1 MRRRIMII
9 ALTILCLLLISWSI
23 CVAKTRKVS
32 KDFIPPTIPH
42 DGPSTVSLLYLPV
55 EAAFVVEDNKEIAYY
70 VVQYDQVPDRSQ
82 TVYVPEGIVSQNFS
96 VPLDFRDKNNSATLL
111 AAAADS
117 AGNISRLVLN
127 VTLDTDCPG
136 CDLTCYD
143 LDIRG
148 VYQCSTYFGIDF
160 SYANL
165 SGASFRGQHLAENNF
180 SYANLVGV
188 DFSSDLSASD
198 GIYYSALHR
207 VKFIGAD
214 LYLANFQG
222 TFEGD
227 KIAIAEDIEWNG
239 ARCPDGIMADDNGG
253 TCIGH
258 LLIE

>member
-1 MRRRIMII
+1 MKKRIMLIT
-9 ALTILCLLLISWSI
+9 LTILCLLFTSWSI
-23 CVAKTRKVS
+23 CKAKRRKVFR
-32 KDFIPPTIPH
+32 DFRPPTISH
-42 DGPSTVSLLYLPV
+42 DAPSTIRLLDLPF
-55 EAAFVVEDNKEIAYY
+55 EATFTFEDNKEVAYY
-70 VVQYDQVPDRSQ
+70 VIQYDKAPDRNR
-82 TVYVPEGIVSQNFS
+82 TVYLPAGIVSQNFS
-96 VPLDFRDKNNSATLL
+96 VSLDFRDKNNPATLL

-117 AGNISRLVLN
+117 AGNITRLVLN

-180 SYANLVGV
+180 SYTNLVGV
-188 DFSSDLSASD
+188 DFSSNLSASD
-198 GIYYSALHR
+198 GIYYTALHR

-227 KIAIAEDIEWNG
+227 EIAIAEDIEWNG
-239 ARCPDGIMADDNGG
+239 ARCPDGTMADDNGG